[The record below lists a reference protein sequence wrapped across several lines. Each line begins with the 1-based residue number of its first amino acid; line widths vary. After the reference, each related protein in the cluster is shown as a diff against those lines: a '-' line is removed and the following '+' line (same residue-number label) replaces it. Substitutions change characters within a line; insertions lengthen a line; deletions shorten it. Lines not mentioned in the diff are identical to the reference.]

1 MNYLAHAYLS
11 FNQPEILVG
20 NMISDYVKGKT
31 RFEYS
36 MGIQRGIVLHR
47 GIDNFTDT
55 HPVTKIAREVFR
67 PHYRLYAGAF
77 IDVVYDHFLAKG
89 LSVNDDNNFLLFT
102 ENVYCI
108 VEPALEQLP
117 IRFQRMF
124 PYMKSQNWLYHYK
137 SATGM
142 QQAFGGLVRRAAY
155 LSDSTTAFTI
165 FEQEYDFLENCYNEF
180 FPLVKS
186 YAMAELGIF

>member
-11 FNQPEILVG
+11 FNQPEILLG

-31 RFEYS
+31 RFDYS
-36 MGIQRGIVLHR
+36 MGIQRGIGLHR

-55 HPVTKIAREVFR
+55 HPVTKIAREAFR

-77 IDVVYDHFLAKG
+77 IDVVYDHFLAKE
-89 LSVNDDNNFLLFT
+89 LSVNNDNDLLTFT
-102 ENVYCI
+102 ENVYSI
-108 VEPALEQLP
+108 VEPELEQLP

-124 PYMKSQNWLYHYK
+124 PYMRSQNWLYHYK

-142 QQAFGGLVRRAAY
+142 RQAFGGLVRRAAY
-155 LSDSTTAFTI
+155 LTDSATAYTI
-165 FEQEYDFLENCYNEF
+165 FEQEYAFLEDCYNKF
-180 FPLVKS
+180 FPEVKGFT
-186 YAMAELGIF
+186 MAELGIF